1 MKKTWQI
8 IREVISKTNNK
19 NSCID
24 EIKMNGSTYTNNLDI
39 SNKFN
44 EYFTSIASDISSQIN
59 PSPLDPCDFILDNNF
74 NFRLFTKNPVILID
88 IVRKMENKD
97 HCLIL

>member
-1 MKKTWQI
+1 
-8 IREVISKTNNK
+8 
-19 NSCID
+19 
-24 EIKMNGSTYTNNLDI
+24 MNGSTYTNNLDI

-59 PSPLDPCDFILDNNF
+59 PSPLDPCDLIPDNNF
-74 NFRLFTKNPVILID
+74 NFRLFTINPVILID
-88 IVRKMENKD
+88 IVGKIKNKD